1 METALRKVGR
11 MNLRL
16 PNLPVLLALFA
27 AGAVTALFLF
37 QPETPPVPNE
47 QTVKVYRKQIVK
59 TEKRLAETAK
69 HRKRFERLDKKW
81 VKKESAIVRE
91 IARLEA
97 KAKTVSVRR
106 KKLERRLELLD
117 LRENKDA

>member
-1 METALRKVGR
+1 MNRLLSKLPALLV
-11 MNLRL
+11 
-16 PNLPVLLALFA
+16 PFV
-27 AGAVTALFLF
+27 AGAVAALFLF
-37 QPETPPVPNE
+37 QPEAPPVKNE
-47 QTVKVYRKQIVK
+47 TVVKVYRKQIVR
-59 TEKRLAETAK
+59 TEKKLAATAK
-69 HRKRFERLDKKW
+69 QSKRFKRLEKTW

>member
-1 METALRKVGR
+1 
-11 MNLRL
+11 MNRLL
-16 PNLPVLLALFA
+16 PNLAALLAPFA
-27 AGAVTALFLF
+27 AGAVIALFLF

-47 QTVKVYRKQIVK
+47 TAVKVYRKQIAR
-59 TEKRLAETAK
+59 TEKRLAVTAK
-69 HRKRFERLDKKW
+69 QSKRFKRLEKTW
-81 VKKESAIVRE
+81 VKKESVIVRE

>member
-1 METALRKVGR
+1 

-16 PNLPVLLALFA
+16 SNLPVLLALFS
-27 AGAVTALFLF
+27 AGAVTALFLV
-37 QPETPPVPNE
+37 QPETPLVPGA
-47 QTVKVYRKQIVK
+47 TAVKVYRKQIVN
-59 TEKRLAETAK
+59 TEKKLAETAK
-69 HRKRFERLDKKW
+69 HRKRFERLEKTW

-97 KAKTVSVRR
+97 KAKTVSVSR